1 MHVYVC
7 NLASHFIDVM
17 DCSYHGNLTV
27 DPPPDPISQDV
38 CMGQEREGERERE
51 RKRGREREGEKERE
65 GERGRGRGRDDVF
78 NGLGSSNETTAK
90 VTR

>member
-27 DPPPDPISQDV
+27 DPPPDSISQDV
-38 CMGQEREGERERE
+38 CMCQ
-51 RKRGREREGEKERE
+51 EREGEKERE
-65 GERGRGRGRDDVF
+65 GERRRGRGRDDVF

>member
-1 MHVYVC
+1 MANDGESLCAFLFVI
-7 NLASHFIDVM
+7 LASCFIDVM

-38 CMGQEREGERERE
+38 CMDQERE
-51 RKRGREREGEKERE
+51 RGREREGEKERE
-65 GERGRGRGRDDVF
+65 GERGRGRDDLF
-78 NGLGSSNETTAK
+78 NGLGSSNEATAK

>member
-1 MHVYVC
+1 MCVYVC

-27 DPPPDPISQDV
+27 DPPLDPISQDV
-38 CMGQEREGERERE
+38 CMGQ
-51 RKRGREREGEKERE
+51 EREGEKERE

>member
-38 CMGQEREGERERE
+38 CMGQEREGERE
-51 RKRGREREGEKERE
+51 GEKERE
-65 GERGRGRGRDDVF
+65 GERGRGRDDLF
-78 NGLGSSNETTAK
+78 NGLGSSNEATAK